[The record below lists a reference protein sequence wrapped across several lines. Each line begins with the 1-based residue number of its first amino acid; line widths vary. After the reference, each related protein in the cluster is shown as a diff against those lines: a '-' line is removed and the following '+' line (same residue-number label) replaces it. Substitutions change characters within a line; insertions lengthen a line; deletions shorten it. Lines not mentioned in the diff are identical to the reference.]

1 MTLTPIATKMQGTH
15 REGEK
20 RFIGKATLAGT
31 RHSSINSRNGTSIQ
45 MVEEKILTSWMMLEE
60 ATTWFP

>member
-1 MTLTPIATKMQGTH
+1 MQGTH